1 MKGDLRVEELE
12 MRVNQLEKQN
22 TTMYGMI
29 KTEMDLIET
38 LNRRCNLLQECI
50 EKMQSALL
58 NNLDATSDIVDTLNE
73 IEQRIGT

>member
-1 MKGDLRVEELE
+1 MKGEIRMEELE
-12 MRVNQLEKQN
+12 TKIEQLESQN

-29 KTEMDLIET
+29 KTEMDLIEN

-50 EKMQSALL
+50 FSMQSALL

>member
-29 KTEMDLIET
+29 KTEMDLIEN

-50 EKMQSALL
+50 EKIQSALL
-58 NNLDATSDIVDTLNE
+58 NDLDATSDIVDTLNE

>member
-1 MKGDLRVEELE
+1 MEELE
-12 MRVNQLEKQN
+12 TKIEQLESQN
-22 TTMYGMI
+22 KTLHKMI
-29 KTEMDLIET
+29 MTEMDMIES

-50 EKMQSALL
+50 EKIQSALL